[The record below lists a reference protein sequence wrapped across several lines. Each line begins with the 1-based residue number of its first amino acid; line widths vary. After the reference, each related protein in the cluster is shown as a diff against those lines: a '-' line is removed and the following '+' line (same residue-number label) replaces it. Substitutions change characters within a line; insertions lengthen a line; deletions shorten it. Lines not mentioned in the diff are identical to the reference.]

1 MSPDCALAP
10 SEPEIRT
17 GGIPLQRFHATRQ
30 SRGSYRPAVIAH
42 FIAQLSAAACILA
55 SATAAHSEWRYC
67 YAADPDRHRF
77 YVSLSFI
84 ATQPMKAIE
93 DAFARMLDE
102 RRIERRI
109 AACPPARTKDDVD
122 DMVEQATSYNRRN
135 RNVVV
140 PLDWA
145 PADLTASPM
154 KHTTV
159 P

>member
-1 MSPDCALAP
+1 
-10 SEPEIRT
+10 
-17 GGIPLQRFHATRQ
+17 
-30 SRGSYRPAVIAH
+30 
-42 FIAQLSAAACILA
+42 
-55 SATAAHSEWRYC
+55 
-67 YAADPDRHRF
+67 
-77 YVSLSFI
+77 
-84 ATQPMKAIE
+84 
-93 DAFARMLDE
+93 MLDE

-109 AACPPARTKDDVD
+109 AACPRARTKDDVD